1 MSNIYYCAM
10 LLECSAKENLKKM
23 NKAKTKKIIDIHPK
37 YPSWLPAQL
46 RNGWLLSCKIN
57 RMVSDILKA
66 SDLDKLDS
74 VAGHITRRQCA
85 VLFYYAHTQPGPG
98 RIVEIGS
105 FKGKSTIC
113 MALALKLSG
122 KKDKVVAIDPHI
134 NTKDPEIVPAYEE
147 GSSYDAF
154 LSNVSRF
161 ELNEWVEP
169 IKSASEAVAK
179 SWNQQIRLFFVDGS
193 HRYEDVLMD
202 LRLWEPLVNVGG
214 VIILHDTKPG
224 GQFPGVQQAMNEYLG
239 SSKRFKELLQLLN
252 LTIFKKLS
260 SA

>member
-1 MSNIYYCAM
+1 
-10 LLECSAKENLKKM
+10 M

-57 RMVSDILKA
+57 RMISDILKT
-66 SDLDKLDS
+66 SDLDKIDS
-74 VAGHITRRQCA
+74 VEGHITRRQCA
-85 VLFYYAHTQPGPG
+85 VLFYYAYTQPGPG

-122 KKDKVVAIDPHI
+122 KEDKVAAIDPHI
-134 NTKDPEIVPAYEE
+134 NTKDSETVPAYEE
-147 GSSYDAF
+147 ESSYDAF

-169 IKSASEAVAK
+169 IKGTSEAVAK
-179 SWNQQIRLFFVDGS
+179 NWNQQIRLFFVDGS

-214 VIILHDTKPG
+214 IIILHDTKPG
-224 GQFPGVQQAMNEYLG
+224 GQFPGVRRAMNEYLG
-239 SSKRFKELLQLLN
+239 NGKRFKELLQLLN
-252 LTIFKKLS
+252 LTIFEKIS
-260 SA
+260 PA